1 MISSEGLPCEIKMKT
16 ENVSIQLTS
25 FFEEMESQTRSLQG
39 KMTRSLDERSV
50 RLMYIQQMEE
60 DRMPETAV
68 WEFDEQKKPV
78 RLIVSRPGA
87 NYRLVFDPQ
96 NEWESGFD
104 SPAGV
109 IKVKIAAEKLTGT
122 FDDLCWSAV
131 YRLTLAGQDQGRI
144 SIEYR
149 IHPV

>member
-1 MISSEGLPCEIKMKT
+1 MKT
-16 ENVSIQLTS
+16 ENVSIHLTS
-25 FFEEMESQTRSLQG
+25 FFEEMEPQTRVLQG
-39 KMTRSLDERSV
+39 KMTWAIDGRSV

-60 DRMPETAV
+60 DRVPETAV

-78 RLIVSRPGA
+78 RLTVVRPGA

-96 NEWESGFD
+96 KEWETGFD

-109 IKVKIAAEKLTGT
+109 IKVKITTEELTGKV
-122 FDDLCWSAV
+122 DDLCWRAG

-149 IHPV
+149 IDPV